1 MYRTT
6 ELPEDWAHVPR
17 AWKQLHADYQY
28 ILWTDEQ
35 LRQLIADDYPWL
47 LATYDAYPHDTQR
60 WDASRFAI
68 LHKYGGV
75 YADLDIQAVER
86 IDALLEGQQLLL
98 PHTPNVG
105 LTNALMASVAEHPFM
120 SEALRLLPAYAHAW
134 YHLSKHNTVL
144 SSTGS
149 TYLWALY
156 MRWPDTAESEPPAL
170 MQAHTW
176 GKCSVCR
183 PPTTQHD
190 PDLPEGRPLFKHAR
204 GSSWHALDST
214 LLLFLFCKMELC
226 TGLAVCAVG
235 FIFLRSRLRAS
246 CLGCGALAVC
256 WLVSALGIN
265 LFEALLCR
273 PWIWLI
279 MGRRD

>member
-1 MYRTT
+1 MNLTLT
-6 ELPEDWAHVPR
+6 LT
-17 AWKQLHADYQY
+17 L
-28 ILWTDEQ
+28 
-35 LRQLIADDYPWL
+35 
-47 LATYDAYPHDTQR
+47 
-60 WDASRFAI
+60 
-68 LHKYGGV
+68 
-75 YADLDIQAVER
+75 
-86 IDALLEGQQLLL
+86 
-98 PHTPNVG
+98 TPPPTPTPT
-105 LTNALMASVAEHPFM
+105 LT
-120 SEALRLLPAYAHAW
+120 R

-156 MRWPDTAESEPPAL
+156 MRWPDSAEREPPAL
-170 MQAHTW
+170 LQPHTW

-204 GSSWHALDST
+204 GNSWHALDST
-214 LLLFLFCKMELC
+214 LLLFLFCNLELC
-226 TGLAVCAVG
+226 TGLAVCAVA
-235 FIFLRSRLRAS
+235 FVVLRSRLLAS

>member
-1 MYRTT
+1 VHG
-6 ELPEDWAHVPR
+6 D
-17 AWKQLHADYQY
+17 
-28 ILWTDEQ
+28 
-35 LRQLIADDYPWL
+35 
-47 LATYDAYPHDTQR
+47 LACTAAPS
-60 WDASRFAI
+60 A
-68 LHKYGGV
+68 L
-75 YADLDIQAVER
+75 QAVER

-105 LTNALMASVAEHPFM
+105 LTNALMASVAAHPFM
-120 SEALRLLPAYAHAW
+120 GEALRLLPAYAHAW
-134 YHLSKHNTVL
+134 CSPPPRLEPLPAPARPPARLPPPDPSRLARPSAAAPRRYHLSKHNTVL

-170 MQAHTW
+170 VQARTW

-183 PPTTQHD
+183 PPTKQHD

-204 GSSWHALDST
+204 GNSWHALDST
-214 LLLFLFCKMELC
+214 LLLFFFCKMELC
-226 TGLAVCAVG
+226 TGLTVCAVG